1 MQRESKPKLL
11 REIFTF
17 GRIQGVDVA
26 ARRARCRQHATAHL
40 MNIEIISGNREDGQ
54 QSVAHE
60 LQDLPAMLEDGGDL
74 TIEIVVEH
82 SDDRLR
88 RQPVRQVGVAAHIG
102 EPDRG
107 ADFVGVATPDLARE
121 NTRAGVVA
129 HIGVENIARGRYPL
143 RPSSKNSKRH
153 LRGERRV
160 GLR

>member
-1 MQRESKPKLL
+1 MTRFGFSIRTKAGQRVDNIQILATTLADAERRL
-11 REIFTF
+11 RQMYVNCEI
-17 GRIQGVDVA
+17 VE
-26 ARRARCRQHATAHL
+26 H
-40 MNIEIISGNREDGQ
+40 RE
-54 QSVAHE
+54 QSVPHE

-88 RQPVRQVGVAAHIG
+88 RQPVRQVGVAAHVG